1 MRVIFACLLMVL
13 STGLVAGNGPV
24 WLLIDTDKLLLKVMR
39 ADKVE
44 RLYEN
49 ISIGKNG
56 VGKNKK
62 RGDEKT
68 PLGTFKIGWI
78 NRNSR
83 YHLFFGF
90 TYPSLEIAKRG
101 FASGTIDFN
110 MYHEIRAAKELG
122 RVPPQ
127 NSPLGG
133 QIGIHGLGD
142 ADPAI
147 HQAVNWTGGCI
158 ALTNEQIDSLDEWI
172 FRGMRVVV
180 F

>member
-1 MRVIFACLLMVL
+1 VKVLFVGLLMAPLTVL
-13 STGLVAGNGPV
+13 ASENDSL

-39 ADKVE
+39 GEKVE
-44 RLYEN
+44 VVYEN

-56 VGKNKK
+56 AGIDKE

-101 FASGTIDFN
+101 FAGGKIDFK
-110 MYHEIRAAKELG
+110 MYYEIRAAKELG

-127 NSPLGG
+127 NSSLGG
-133 QIGIHGLGD
+133 QIGIHGLGS
-142 ADPAI
+142 ADPVI
-147 HQAVNWTGGCI
+147 HHAVNWTGGCI
-158 ALTNEQIDSLDEWI
+158 ALTNEQVDSLNEWV

-180 F
+180 V